1 MKLLKIVL
9 ITVISLVVICTPSWA
24 IGPSL
29 AIPKT
34 NTNGDYI
41 LPATN
46 QRAIRHINWIVTDK
60 DPQGLNCRMLRQY
73 QGIFL
78 NEIDVPEILLKDNY
92 HTITNWSV
100 MTTFKTGRKL
110 EAVTTLLGT
119 NIVLRDKQDKPWI
132 PVKSSRDRSKGS
144 CFVRANLQFIKAI
157 PDDPET

>member
-9 ITVISLVVICTPSWA
+9 IAVISLVLICTPSW
-24 IGPSL
+24 

-41 LPATN
+41 LPTGRN
-46 QRAIRHINWIVTDK
+46 GSRQISWIVTDK

-73 QGIFL
+73 QGISMDG
-78 NEIDVPEILLKDNY
+78 IDAPAILYKDNY

-110 EAVTTLLGT
+110 EAVTTQFG
-119 NIVLRDKQDKPWI
+119 NNFVLRDKQGKPWI
-132 PVKSSRDRSKGS
+132 PVESSRDRSKGS

-157 PDDPET
+157 PDPDIYG

>member
-9 ITVISLVVICTPSWA
+9 IAVISLVVICTPGWA

-46 QRAIRHINWIVTDK
+46 RRAIRHINWIVTDK

-73 QGIFL
+73 QGISMDS
-78 NEIDVPEILLKDNY
+78 IDAPEILYKDNY

-110 EAVTTLLGT
+110 QAVTTQLGT

-132 PVKSSRDRSKGS
+132 PVKSSREQSKGS